1 MKKIYVLM
9 LSLCVAIAA
18 NAAASQLWIFGSDP
32 SIGDWQLA
40 NKAEMTKVSDGVFE
54 FTLETAGAEFGFT
67 WSSSDAWD
75 SGNPS
80 VNQARLGSDNN
91 GMMVAANGE
100 YTMHEGWHNN
110 WKVGAGKWKLTADT
124 NTNKLK
130 VEELGAVVVEY
141 AYAIH
146 GNIWEGASDSEWT
159 PKAMEEVDGKW
170 VLTADCRNTGNFG
183 IRQYVKGGDINQ
195 QTSWLAAATADDA
208 NLTLGTPAN
217 VGATGTNFNWGF
229 AGESKFIFDPEA
241 MTITV
246 ENGDAP
252 EPEPVFNGITV
263 FYKATKVR
271 DHINVYMWNSEADE
285 NQKWPGASA
294 TLINEDEMLWM
305 YKVEGKVY
313 GNVIFN
319 VDFNE
324 GDAVQTHDAVAVHGK
339 IYTINGE
346 TVIVG
351 DNQVRYVAQDAG
363 MFSADSYVNTTL
375 EAVLVDPETE
385 ELAIDEVAGSIAGH
399 TDKTKENFTLK
410 ATTAETHHEVFYR
423 VIAGSTPATYAA
435 AETPS
440 FAGFVAAEN
449 KKIEV
454 PAGNGELRVSTRVH
468 GVLSTPKS
476 YTYDVQN
483 DVTTGV
489 ENIEVENGAAAEY
502 FNLQGVRVA
511 NPEAGHV
518 YIRVAGGKAVKV
530 RL

>member
-18 NAAASQLWIFGSDP
+18 NAAASQLYI
-32 SIGDWQLA
+32 IGNPA
-40 NKAEMTKVSDGVFE
+40 GGFSPTKGIAMTQVEDGVFTY
-54 FTLETAGAEFGFT
+54 TLEATGDTYFGFADQLLT
-67 WSSSDAWD
+67 SEDWNIFESQYRYGATSANLDAD
-75 SGNPS
+75 ANRTST
-80 VNQARLGSDNN
+80 
-91 GMMVAANGE
+91 MVKPGKNS
-100 YTMHEGWHNN
+100 
-110 WKVGAGKWKLTADT
+110 WKIGAGKWELKANT
-124 NTNKLK
+124 NTMELT
-130 VEELGAVVVEY
+130 VTELGAVVVEY

-146 GNIWEGASDSEWT
+146 GNIWEGASDWSS
-159 PKAMEEVDGKW
+159 KAMEEVDGKW

-195 QTSWLAAATADDA
+195 QTAWLAAATATDA

-229 AGESKFIFDPEA
+229 AGESKIIFDPEA

-263 FYKATKVR
+263 FYKATKAR
-271 DHINVYMWNSEADE
+271 DHINVYMWNSGTDE
-285 NQKWPGASA
+285 NQAWPGGSA
-294 TLINEDEMLWM
+294 TLINEEEMLWM

-319 VDFNE
+319 VDHNE

-346 TVIVG
+346 TVTVG
-351 DNQVRYVAQDAG
+351 ENQVRYVAQDAG

-375 EAVLVDPETE
+375 EAVLVDPKTE
-385 ELAIDEVAGSIAGH
+385 KLAIDEVAGSIAGH

-410 ATTAETHHEVFYR
+410 ATTKETHHEVFYR

-449 KKIEV
+449 NKIEV
-454 PAGNGELRVSTRVH
+454 PAGNGELLVSTRVH

>member
-18 NAAASQLWIFGSDP
+18 NAAASQLYI
-32 SIGDWQLA
+32 IGNPAGGWSPM
-40 NKAEMTKVSDGVFE
+40 KGIEMTQVEDGVFTY
-54 FTLETAGAEFGFT
+54 TLEATGDTWFGFADELLT
-67 WSSSDAWD
+67 SEDWGTFNSTYRYGAASSDLDAD
-75 SGNPS
+75 ANRTSTMLKP
-80 VNQARLGSDNN
+80 GSNS
-91 GMMVAANGE
+91 
-100 YTMHEGWHNN
+100 
-110 WKVGAGKWKLTADT
+110 WKIGVGKWELKANT
-124 NTNKLK
+124 NTMQLT
-130 VEELGAVVVEY
+130 VTELGAVVVEY

-146 GNIWEGASDSEWT
+146 GNLWVGATDWSA
-159 PKAMEEVDGKW
+159 KAMEEVDGKW
-170 VLTADCRNTGNFG
+170 VLTADCSNTGSFG
-183 IRQYVKGGDINQ
+183 IRKYVKGGDINQ
-195 QTSWLAAATADDA
+195 QSAWLAAATPADA

-217 VGATGTNFNWGF
+217 VGATSTNFNWGF
-229 AGESKFIFDPEA
+229 AGESTFIFDPEA
-241 MTITV
+241 MTLTV

-252 EPEPVFNGITV
+252 EPGPVFNGITV
-263 FYKATKVR
+263 FYKATTVR
-271 DHINVYMWNSEADE
+271 DHINVYMWNSAADE
-285 NQKWPGASA
+285 NQPWPGERA

-319 VDFNE
+319 VDFE
-324 GDAVQTHDAVAVHGK
+324 MPTAVQTDDAAAVHGK
-339 IYTINGE
+339 IYTINDE
-346 TVIVG
+346 TVTVNG
-351 DNQVRYVAQDAG
+351 KDRYVAQDAG

-375 EAVLVDPETE
+375 AAVLVDPETE
-385 ELAIDEVAGSIAGH
+385 ELAIDEVARSIAGH
-399 TDKTKENFTLK
+399 TDNTKETFTLK
-410 ATTAETHHEVFYR
+410 AATSETHHEVFYR
-423 VIAGSTPATYAA
+423 VIAGTAPATYAA

-449 KKIEV
+449 NKIEV
-454 PAGNGELRVSTRVH
+454 PAGNGELLVSTRVH

-476 YTYDVQN
+476 YTYDVKN